1 MAKDGFKVIDS
12 DMHVMEPADLWQTYI
27 SPEFRDLAPVGA
39 EEYFMDLRLKHDG
52 RVIARNQDNF
62 ADEGEM
68 YVELAKRYGRF
79 DEFLSFQDRG
89 WGPDTQVEAMD
100 AEGIDLALLFP
111 SMGLFAHAKVYD
123 DDDLAAAIS
132 HAYNNWLAEFCQGD
146 SKRMFGAGMV
156 PAQNIDAAVAETRR
170 LALDF
175 GFKGVFLRP
184 NPVQGRNWNH
194 PYYDPLWAECQ
205 AFDLAVGFHEGTPCE
220 LPVAMGERFDGH
232 HENLWTT
239 EHLAAHPIEQMYACL
254 AVIMGGVTQR
264 FPTLRFAFL
273 EGNCSWSPFWIWR
286 MDEHYEHRES
296 ILKERL
302 PFMPSEYFKR
312 QCFTS
317 VEADEAPGKYAIDYL
332 GDDNIV
338 FSTDYPHP
346 DSRYPKSVEML
357 LTLDFPRDSLRK
369 ILWDNCARLYGLS

>member
-52 RVIARNQDNF
+52 QVIARNQDNF
-62 ADEGEM
+62 ADEGDM

-79 DEFLSFQDRG
+79 DEFLAFQDRG

-132 HAYNNWLAEFCQGD
+132 RAYNNWLAEFCQGD

-170 LALDF
+170 VAQDF

-194 PYYDPLWAECQ
+194 PSYDPLWAECQ

-220 LPVAMGERFDGH
+220 LPVAMGERFRRPPRKPLDHRAPRRPSHRADVRLPCSH
-232 HENLWTT
+232 HGRRHPEISNSKVCFPGRELQLVAVLD
-239 EHLAAHPIEQMYACL
+239 LAY
-254 AVIMGGVTQR
+254 GR
-264 FPTLRFAFL
+264 TLR
-273 EGNCSWSPFWIWR
+273 
-286 MDEHYEHRES
+286 
-296 ILKERL
+296 
-302 PFMPSEYFKR
+302 
-312 QCFTS
+312 
-317 VEADEAPGKYAIDYL
+317 APG
-332 GDDNIV
+332 V
-338 FSTDYPHP
+338 
-346 DSRYPKSVEML
+346 DS
-357 LTLDFPRDSLRK
+357 
-369 ILWDNCARLYGLS
+369 